1 MDVAYRPARPEDLEA
16 GLGIVV
22 QAYND
27 LRVRNGLR
35 PVTLREPVFQRFA
48 YAEDPTGLWVAEVEG
63 TIIGFA
69 FSWMRQR
76 FWYLAQLFIRPDI
89 QARGVGQALMSRT
102 LEQAARN
109 DADNRALITAGY
121 NMASTGLY
129 IRNGLYPREPLYRLV
144 APGVVLAGALVAES
158 STETMPL
165 GASPCDYAWLDMV
178 EEAVIGFQRKT
189 QHRFMQSTL
198 GLRALRIDASGR
210 PTGYA
215 YVSAEGHIGPLLAA
229 PEADEVTVVLAAI
242 RAGLIGEPKQVSLI
256 VPGRAER
263 ILAALSS
270 LGFRIEESMLLMAA
284 RSFGEWTRYLPNS
297 PGVM

>member
-89 QARGVGQALMSRT
+89 QARGVGQESELSRGGPHR
-102 LEQAARN
+102 LDQAA
-109 DADNRALITAGY
+109 DAEI
-121 NMASTGLY
+121 
-129 IRNGLYPREPLYRLV
+129 
-144 APGVVLAGALVAES
+144 
-158 STETMPL
+158 
-165 GASPCDYAWLDMV
+165 
-178 EEAVIGFQRKT
+178 
-189 QHRFMQSTL
+189 
-198 GLRALRIDASGR
+198 
-210 PTGYA
+210 
-215 YVSAEGHIGPLLAA
+215 
-229 PEADEVTVVLAAI
+229 
-242 RAGLIGEPKQVSLI
+242 AGL
-256 VPGRAER
+256 A
-263 ILAALSS
+263 
-270 LGFRIEESMLLMAA
+270 
-284 RSFGEWTRYLPNS
+284 
-297 PGVM
+297 